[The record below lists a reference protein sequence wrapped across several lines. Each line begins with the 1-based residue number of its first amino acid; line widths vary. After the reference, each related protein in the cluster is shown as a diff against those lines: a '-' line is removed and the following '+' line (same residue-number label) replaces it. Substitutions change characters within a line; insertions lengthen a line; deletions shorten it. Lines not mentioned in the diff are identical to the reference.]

1 LVAVL
6 AQVLKPGMGIE
17 TKIIIGLLGMTIDM
31 GWYMIVAIVLTG
43 TPVLEK
49 LRQNGEVVYKLT
61 AVALWFFAGSV
72 TLSLL

>member
-1 LVAVL
+1 
-6 AQVLKPGMGIE
+6 
-17 TKIIIGLLGMTIDM
+17 
-31 GWYMIVAIVLTG
+31 MIVAIVLTG

>member
-1 LVAVL
+1 MEGSVDRALTSI
-6 AQVLKPGMGIE
+6 KSNM
-17 TKIIIGLLGMTIDM
+17 KIIIGLLGMTIDM

>member
-1 LVAVL
+1 MAVL

-17 TKIIIGLLGMTIDM
+17 TKVAIGLLGMTIDM

-49 LRQNGEVVYKLT
+49 LREKGEIVYKLT

-72 TLSLL
+72 TWSLV